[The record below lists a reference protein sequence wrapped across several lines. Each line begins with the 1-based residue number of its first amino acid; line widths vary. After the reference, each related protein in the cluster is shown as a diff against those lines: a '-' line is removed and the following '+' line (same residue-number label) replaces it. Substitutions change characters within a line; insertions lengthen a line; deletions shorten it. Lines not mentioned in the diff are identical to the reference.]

1 MMADQEDEPAAT
13 DLELPTDSSSEAE
26 SDSSSEAAPPSQARC
41 TESSDSDDND
51 EMPSLEDDDRGTI
64 APAARAD
71 TAPEVP
77 ETALEDNETAP
88 APAKVNE
95 DALPTREE
103 KCVEAISA
111 AAASLVCPIAQALPT
126 EPVTA
131 EDGHIYERG
140 AIQSWFRAK
149 DGDPTSPITGAR
161 MGTRLLEAH
170 QVRNTIEA
178 LVKSGAID
186 GELATAWKQKLAEE
200 TLVKKTR
207 FLA

>member
-1 MMADQEDEPAAT
+1 MMTDQEDAAT
-13 DLELPTDSSSEAE
+13 DLGLPTDSSSEAE
-26 SDSSSEAAPPSQARC
+26 SDSSSEAAPPSVS

-51 EMPSLEDDDRGTI
+51 DMPSLEDDRGTI
-64 APAARAD
+64 ALAARAD

-77 ETALEDNETAP
+77 ETALDDNETP
-88 APAKVNE
+88 APAKLAVKVNE

-140 AIQSWFRAK
+140 AIESWFRAK
-149 DGDPTSPITGAR
+149 DGDPTR
-161 MGTRLLEAH
+161 TR
-170 QVRNTIEA
+170 R
-178 LVKSGAID
+178 
-186 GELATAWKQKLAEE
+186 W
-200 TLVKKTR
+200 TR
-207 FLA
+207 